1 MTEAEAGEVDSED
14 GTDDEDEDEAHL
26 EVGSDVLAHA
36 HLPLAAMV
44 GSDVCLLHAA
54 YPDTPLQTPG
64 AIGWRAQVT
73 GKGRDK
79 TTGAPKVQVF
89 GQWYGLENGSV
100 IRPIEQLVLEEE
112 EGEEDEEG
120 EEAEEAG
127 DGEEEAEE
135 AAEAAAQDETGGSS
149 KRFRPDSPEL
159 DSSGDEIQPRQ
170 MAHALKARRFKK

>member
-1 MTEAEAGEVDSED
+1 
-14 GTDDEDEDEAHL
+14 
-26 EVGSDVLAHA
+26 
-36 HLPLAAMV
+36 MV

-79 TTGAPKVQVF
+79 TTGATKVQVF

-100 IRPIEQLVLEEE
+100 IRPIEQLEEE